1 VRSYAREECRHVGRL
16 LFGVGYLWGY
26 LWCALRERLAERL
39 RSGRLPDSCLA
50 LSQSAAKA
58 LHQLLASVGKLLGDD
73 LDKDFGSL
81 GIDAAEVA
89 NE

>member
-1 VRSYAREECRHVGRL
+1 
-16 LFGVGYLWGY
+16 LWSLSEWRGK
-26 LWCALRERLAERL
+26 RL
-39 RSGRLPDSCLA
+39 RTTGRLPDGCLA

-81 GIDAAEVA
+81 GIGAAKVA